1 MSETLSVA
9 LCTYNG
15 AEHVAEQLG
24 TILAQTL
31 SPHEIIVSDDGS
43 SDDTVQIIEATFA
56 AWQAA
61 HPGARIALRVVRNP
75 TPLGV
80 TANFEQ
86 ALTLCIG
93 DLLALSD
100 QDDLWPSGRLARMTV
115 EFATRP
121 TLQLLHT
128 DARLIDA
135 TGQPLG
141 TTLFRTLGVS
151 PADQQAVHAGRAV
164 DLLLRRNIA
173 TGATMMLRR
182 ELLEAAR
189 PFPAGW
195 VHDEWLAVVA
205 AVTGAVDL
213 IEEPLVDYRQHDAQQ
228 IGASSLDTV
237 GKFARLR
244 APRGERNAR
253 LLSRAIALKERA
265 PHLPGVTAPILA
277 AIAAKVAHEQTR
289 SALPA
294 QRIRRLVPII
304 REWRRGRYKSYGLG
318 VQDILRD
325 LVQPV

>member
-1 MSETLSVA
+1 M
-9 LCTYNG
+9 
-15 AEHVAEQLG
+15 
-24 TILAQTL
+24 
-31 SPHEIIVSDDGS
+31 SDDGS
-43 SDDTVQIIEATFA
+43 IDDTVQIVEATFA

-61 HPGARIALRVVRNP
+61 HPNAHVALRVVRNP

-86 ALTLCIG
+86 ALALCSGTLV
-93 DLLALSD
+93 ALSD
-100 QDDLWPSGRLARMTV
+100 QDDLWRPGRLARMTA
-115 EFATRP
+115 EFVTQP

-128 DARLIDA
+128 DARLVDA
-135 TGQPLG
+135 AGRPLG
-141 TTLFRTLGVS
+141 TTLFQVLGVS
-151 PADQQAVHAGRAV
+151 TADQQTVHSGRAV
-164 DLLLRRNIA
+164 DLLLQRNIA

-189 PFPAGW
+189 PFPAEW

-213 IEEPLVDYRQHDAQQ
+213 IEEPLIDYRQHGAQQ
-228 IGASSLDTV
+228 IGASSLDSV
-237 GKFARLR
+237 GKFARLH

-253 LLSRAIALKERA
+253 LLSRSIVLNERA

-294 QRIRRLVPII
+294 QRIRRLVPIL
-304 REWRRGRYKSYGLG
+304 REWRRGQYTSYGLG
-318 VQDILRD
+318 LQDVLRD
-325 LVQPV
+325 LVQPL

>member
-15 AEHVAEQLG
+15 AAHVAEQLG
-24 TILAQTL
+24 TILGQTL
-31 SPHEIIVSDDGS
+31 APHEIVVSDDGS

-56 AWQAA
+56 AWQQA
-61 HPGARIALRVVRNP
+61 HPDARIALRVVRNP

-86 ALTLCIG
+86 ALALCIG

-115 EFATRP
+115 EFTSRP

-151 PADQQAVHAGRAV
+151 PADQQTVHAGRAV
-164 DLLLRRNIA
+164 DLLLKRNIA

-182 ELLEAAR
+182 EFLEAAR
-189 PFPAGW
+189 PFPVGW

-244 APRGERNAR
+244 ASRGERNAR
-253 LLSRAIALKERA
+253 LLSRANALNERA
-265 PHLPGVTAPILA
+265 PRLPGVTAPILA

-294 QRIRRLVPII
+294 QRIRRLVPIL
-304 REWRRGRYKSYGLG
+304 REWRRGRYRSYGLG

-325 LVQPV
+325 LVQPL